1 LTARRSKSE
10 RAKSERTI
18 TAPRGALALRRG
30 GSGAGAAVAADFYSD
45 KVTPATREEMFPV
58 VMGAVLLGFMAL
70 IVCFSRG
77 YVLLYGDAVA
87 HLGLRGAFW
96 TRAIR
101 GWCNWAECGCRCRTC

>member
-1 LTARRSKSE
+1 LTARRSKFQ
-10 RAKSERTI
+10 RTV

-30 GSGAGAAVAADFYSD
+30 GSGTGKAVAADFYLD
-45 KVTPATREEMFPV
+45 KVQPATFAEMYPV

-87 HLGLRGAFW
+87 HRGLRGGFW
-96 TRAIR
+96 TRAIL
-101 GWCNWAECGCRCRTC
+101 GWCNWAACGCRCRTC